1 MKIVHVITRLLRA
14 GSEEN
19 TLACCLAQA
28 RHGHEVLLVHGA
40 EYDPRLRASL
50 AGALRLVTLEK
61 LIN

>member
-50 AGALRLVTLEK
+50 A
-61 LIN
+61 